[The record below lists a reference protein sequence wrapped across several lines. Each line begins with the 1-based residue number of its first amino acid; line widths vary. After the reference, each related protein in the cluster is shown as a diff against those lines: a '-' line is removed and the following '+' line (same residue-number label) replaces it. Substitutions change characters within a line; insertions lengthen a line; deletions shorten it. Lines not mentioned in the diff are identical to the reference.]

1 MVEPSL
7 QLLPSTSPHLSSFS
21 YGILSADDDDDD
33 DDDDEDAAAPAG
45 TFADVQQE
53 YH

>member
-1 MVEPSL
+1 
-7 QLLPSTSPHLSSFS
+7 
-21 YGILSADDDDDD
+21 DDDD